1 MGRRVIERKLAELTD
16 RLSRVRDDL
25 DVADEQ
31 LAHLEH
37 LAEEARVR
45 ALVSETAIADREH
58 REAERHATAMKK
70 QRGRLSDEV
79 DRLEVAQDEML
90 DRFMANG

>member
-45 ALVSETAIADREH
+45 ALVSETAISDREH

-70 QRGRLSDEV
+70 QRDPINDEV
-79 DRLEVAQDEML
+79 DRLEAAQDEML
-90 DRFMANG
+90 DRFIASG

>member
-16 RLSRVRDDL
+16 RLSRLRDDL
-25 DVADEQ
+25 GVADEQ
-31 LAHLEH
+31 LAHLEN

-58 REAERHATAMKK
+58 REAERHATAMKR
-70 QRGRLSDEV
+70 QRDRLNDEI
-79 DRLEVAQDEML
+79 DRLEVEQDEML
-90 DRFMANG
+90 GRFMANG